1 MTAPTALFEKKNKK
15 TQNPP
20 PSYSSAEYE
29 MCYTNFSLVLQ
40 IPRYLS
46 QQSLRQVQAFQKC

>member
-1 MTAPTALFEKKNKK
+1 MTAPTALFEKKK
-15 TQNPP
+15 NPQKNP

-46 QQSLRQVQAFQKC
+46 QQSLRRVQAFQKC